1 MSSKRLVAALC
12 VCVCLDAAAQE
23 TAKDRAK
30 AARELGR
37 QGSESIPKL
46 QPYLSDSELDVRLEA
61 IKALVEIGTQY
72 SLEPLMAATRDN
84 DPEIQIRATDGLVN
98 FYLPGYVKTGLT
110 ARLKR
115 AGSRITATFGASSEI
130 EPIPPYITVR
140 PDVIETLGKLTR
152 GGSTM
157 EARANAARAV
167 GVLRGQAAIPDLLAA
182 LRTKDDQVLYESL
195 MALQKIRDPSVAPK
209 IAFLLRDL
217 NEKVQIAAI
226 ETTGLL
232 QNREAL
238 PALREAFQRAR
249 SKKVQRAA
257 LGAIAMIPDEENRAL
272 YRQYFNDKDAA
283 IRAAAAEGIA
293 RLGAAQD
300 AAEMEKA
307 FGEERSASPRLARA
321 FAVVGTGKAEISEFS
336 ALQYLINSLNSRA
349 WRGVAQPYLVE
360 LARKPDVR
368 TSLHTALTKGTR
380 DEKTGLLDVLARSGG
395 QDSLRH
401 VDEMTRDTD
410 PEVAQAAIRAAK
422 TIRARL

>member
-1 MSSKRLVAALC
+1 MRLLAATLA
-12 VCVCLDAAAQE
+12 VCLAVPAQDA
-23 TAKDRAK
+23 AKDRAR

-37 QGSESIPKL
+37 QGSESIPRL
-46 QPYLSDSELDVRLEA
+46 QPYLADNDLEVRLEA
-61 IKALVEIGTQY
+61 VKALVEIGTQH
-72 SLEPLMAATRDN
+72 SLEPLLAATRDI

-115 AGSRITATFGASSEI
+115 AGSKITTSFGASNEI
-130 EPIPPYITVR
+130 DPIPPYVTVR
-140 PDVIETLGKLTR
+140 PEVIATLGKLAR
-152 GGSTM
+152 GGSTL

-167 GVLRGQAAIPDLLAA
+167 GLLRGQAAIPDLLEA

-195 MALQKIRDPSVAPK
+195 IALQKIRDASAAPK

-217 NEKVQIAAI
+217 NEKVQVAAI

-232 QNREAL
+232 QNKEAL
-238 PALREAFQRAR
+238 PALRDAFQRAR
-249 SKKVQRAA
+249 SKRVQRAA

-272 YRQYFNDKDAA
+272 YRQFWNDKDAS

-293 RLGAAQD
+293 RLGSRQD

-307 FGEERSASPRLARA
+307 FNEEKSAAPRLARA
-321 FAVVGTGKAEISEFS
+321 FAAAGTGKTEISEFS

-349 WRGVAQPYLVE
+349 WRGVALPYLVE
-360 LARKPDVR
+360 LARVPEVR

-380 DEKTGLLDVLARSGG
+380 DEKMGLLDVLARSGG
-395 QDSLRH
+395 EDSLRH
-401 VDEMTRDTD
+401 VDEMTKDPD
-410 PEVAQAAIRAAK
+410 PEVAQSAIRAAR
-422 TIRARL
+422 TIRARK